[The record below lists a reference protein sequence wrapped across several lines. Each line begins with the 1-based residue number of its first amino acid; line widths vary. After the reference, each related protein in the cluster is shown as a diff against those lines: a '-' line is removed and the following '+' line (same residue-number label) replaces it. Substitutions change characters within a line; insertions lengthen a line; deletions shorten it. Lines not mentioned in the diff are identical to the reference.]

1 MGLSSNTLW
10 HQTKK
15 EGLEGIIEK
24 RCLYYSYS
32 KEFVASNLNQHC
44 AEFAFP
50 MISVCDLPL
59 SETGLYLGKYGGYTI
74 GLDVEWGK
82 RNNFTAVWYC
92 DPNSMA
98 LRTIMDMMIS
108 KIGSFGD
115 CVDDDKEYQKIVY
128 LFSHIKL
135 YEWSLTQ
142 KNYKN
147 YRFYDERE
155 LRLVPAYQ
163 TLKDNEE
170 SPMLWNYDKYRAEHG
185 TSLLTPKMKVTFDW
199 DDVKYIIVKEEQDK
213 AYFRTLV
220 ESSSKRRDLNI
231 SYFTNK
237 EVMEDVIGQDH
248 NEIEEMKLPDVPV
261 IEVATKEDIDEI
273 FQ

>member
-24 RCLYYSYS
+24 KCLYYSYS
-32 KEFVASNLNQHC
+32 KEFVVSNLNQHC

-59 SETGLYLGKYGGYTI
+59 SETGQYLGRYGGYTI
-74 GLDVEWGK
+74 GLDAEWGK
-82 RNNFTAVWYC
+82 KNYFTAVWYC

-115 CVDDDKEYQKIVY
+115 RVDDDKEYQRIVY

-147 YRFYDERE
+147 YRFSTSVNYD
-155 LRLVPAYQ
+155 LCQ
-163 TLKDNEE
+163 TIRPLKDMMRVRCFGITIN
-170 SPMLWNYDKYRAEHG
+170 
-185 TSLLTPKMKVTFDW
+185 T
-199 DDVKYIIVKEEQDK
+199 EQNM
-213 AYFRTLV
+213 AR
-220 ESSSKRRDLNI
+220 
-231 SYFTNK
+231 
-237 EVMEDVIGQDH
+237 H
-248 NEIEEMKLPDVPV
+248 C
-261 IEVATKEDIDEI
+261 
-273 FQ
+273 